1 MVWRTVKSVFGH
13 FPELVIVIVIAL
25 IVFGPEKLPETAAN
39 LGKMVRE
46 ARSVMDTAMNPIR
59 QEIPDDF
66 SSYYY
71 ESLARAGEDVP
82 DSAEVSPPYHNFY
95 EMEAQDASIGGEQEA
110 ASGARPVRQAGGS
123 RRMVTRVVQ
132 PRTTP
137 DS

>member
-1 MVWRTVKSVFGH
+1 MVWRTANTVFGH

-39 LGKMVRE
+39 VGKMVRE
-46 ARSVMDTAMNPIR
+46 FRSVVDTAMNPIE

-71 ESLARAGEDVP
+71 ESLARAGEEVP
-82 DSAEVSPPYHNFY
+82 DADEVSQPYHNFY
-95 EMEAQDASIGGEQEA
+95 ELDDQVEGASSSGNA
-110 ASGARPVRQAGGS
+110 AGS

-132 PRTTP
+132 PRSRP
-137 DS
+137 PV